1 MSRRGVASL
10 ASSPKIARAGSG
22 IPYPAVGRVARGFSV
37 VESALSKRMTSE
49 DLGFTLQDPMSP
61 GDRYT
66 IRCLLYDF
74 QHEILTREEC
84 LEAIAA
90 VRAYGSA
97 QQTLI

>member
-1 MSRRGVASL
+1 VVASL
-10 ASSPKIARAGSG
+10 ASAPKIARSG
-22 IPYPAVGRVARGFSV
+22 VRITYPAVGRVARGFTV
-37 VESALSKRMTSE
+37 VESALSKRMDAE
-49 DLGFTLQDPMSP
+49 DLGFTLQDQMSP

-66 IRCLLYDF
+66 IRCLLFDF

>member
-1 MSRRGVASL
+1 M
-10 ASSPKIARAGSG
+10 
-22 IPYPAVGRVARGFSV
+22 
-37 VESALSKRMTSE
+37 VESALSKRMDAE
-49 DLGFTLQDPMSP
+49 DLGFTLQDQMSP

-66 IRCLLYDF
+66 IRCLLFDF